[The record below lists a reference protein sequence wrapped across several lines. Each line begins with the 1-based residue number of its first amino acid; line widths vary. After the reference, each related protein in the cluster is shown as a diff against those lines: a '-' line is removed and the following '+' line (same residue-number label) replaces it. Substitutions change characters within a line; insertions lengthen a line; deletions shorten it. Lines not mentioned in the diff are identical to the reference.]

1 MRKKIILLISLILPL
16 SLFMSVPVSAQIKY
30 SQETQ
35 KLMKEAGIEYDNSW
49 EEISRRQAEMQKM
62 RSLKKK
68 DSSGQS
74 GQDKAGAEADKNEVK
89 YSFDEYRIGGSQTI
103 PNDGYK
109 SGGFDE
115 LHINE
120 NYKQNVYH
128 PTDRGFRMEGFD
140 EFRYVDEM

>member
-74 GQDKAGAEADKNEVK
+74 GQDKAGAEADKNGVK
-89 YSFDEYRIGGSQTI
+89 YSYDEYRISGSQTA
-103 PNDGYK
+103 PNNGYK